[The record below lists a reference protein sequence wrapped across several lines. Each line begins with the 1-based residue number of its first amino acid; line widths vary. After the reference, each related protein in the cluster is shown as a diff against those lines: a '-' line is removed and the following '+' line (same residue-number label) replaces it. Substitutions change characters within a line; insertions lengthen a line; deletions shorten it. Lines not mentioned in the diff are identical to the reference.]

1 MEKVCMIK
9 QWKVI
14 SLNFGILALPQLN
27 HRFQRQLL
35 ILGSKIPCISKEEEG
50 VIYIS
55 VPNEFVREWLM
66 TKFHKLIL
74 KDYCR

>member
-1 MEKVCMIK
+1 MESNLTQLWNTCLTAIES
-9 QWKVI
+9 QI
-14 SLNFGILALPQLN
+14 SKATFNTWFKNTG
-27 HRFQRQLL
+27 
-35 ILGSKIPCISKEEEG
+35 ISKEEEG